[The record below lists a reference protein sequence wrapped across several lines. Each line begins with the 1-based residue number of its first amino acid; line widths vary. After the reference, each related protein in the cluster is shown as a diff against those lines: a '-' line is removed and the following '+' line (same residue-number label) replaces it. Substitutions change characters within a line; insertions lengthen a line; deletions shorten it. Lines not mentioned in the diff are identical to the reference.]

1 LNDHVKGI
9 LITAIGVLLV
19 VPDSLF
25 VRLIYAEP
33 IVIAFWRSL
42 TSGIFVLI
50 IVIYFYGLSGFK
62 DIINTGFYGL
72 FYGILIA
79 STAPAFVL
87 AVSNTSVANVVFIF
101 ASMPVFAAIFSRI
114 FLGEPIKILLVI
126 TMGVVAVGLFFIAYG
141 STKVQIASWNGDIW
155 AIYVSAAF
163 AAALTLVRSAKIVSM
178 VPAIPFAYLG
188 GALVLSFFISPLE
201 VRSQDWNLILMHGTL
216 IGASSCLLTLGPRF
230 ISSSEV
236 ALLILL
242 ESVLAPIL
250 VWLIL
255 GEHPG
260 QYAIIGGFIIISA
273 LCFFNLYNLS
283 KLPRR

>member
-1 LNDHVKGI
+1 MFSSKIGNGRPLNPSFPPMHKK
-9 LITAIGVLLV
+9 IT
-19 VPDSLF
+19 
-25 VRLIYAEP
+25 
-33 IVIAFWRSL
+33 
-42 TSGIFVLI
+42 
-50 IVIYFYGLSGFK
+50 
-62 DIINTGFYGL
+62 
-72 FYGILIA
+72 
-79 STAPAFVL
+79 
-87 AVSNTSVANVVFIF
+87 
-101 ASMPVFAAIFSRI
+101 
-114 FLGEPIKILLVI
+114 
-126 TMGVVAVGLFFIAYG
+126 VGLFFIAYG

-201 VRSQDWNLILMHGTL
+201 VRPQDWNLILMHGTL

-260 QYAIIGGFIIISA
+260 QYAMIGGCIIISA
-273 LCFFNLYNLS
+273 LCLFNLYNLS
-283 KLPRR
+283 KLPKR